1 MQKPTQEMSQQMLS
15 IGYLTTEA
23 AASLAGVAKNTVSGW
38 AQNKTVESIRR
49 GMYVFVSERDVK
61 KLLPTVAARK
71 AKAAIMKGPALIT
84 VSETEQ
90 RKSLLLMLRDPIVRE
105 EMLRIV
111 NEGIIRFT
119 EITTEPRKV

>member
-1 MQKPTQEMSQQMLS
+1 MQKPTQEMTQQMLS

-23 AASLAGVAKNTVSGW
+23 AASLANVAKNTVSGW

-49 GMYVFVSERDVK
+49 GMYVFVSEKDVK

-71 AKAAIMKGPALIT
+71 AKASIMHGGALVT
-84 VSETEQ
+84 VSENDQ
-90 RKSLLLMLRDPIVRE
+90 RKNLLSMLRDPIVRE

-111 NEGIIRFT
+111 NEGIVRFT
-119 EITTEPRKV
+119 EVTTEPRKV

>member
-1 MQKPTQEMSQQMLS
+1 MQKPTQEMTQQMLS

-23 AASLAGVAKNTVSGW
+23 AASLANVAKNTVSGW

-49 GMYVFVSERDVK
+49 GMYVFVSEKDVK

-71 AKAAIMKGPALIT
+71 AKASIMHGGALVA
-84 VSETEQ
+84 VSENDQ
-90 RKSLLLMLRDPIVRE
+90 RKNLLSMLRDPIVRE

-111 NEGIIRFT
+111 NEGIVRFT
-119 EITTEPRKV
+119 EVTTEPRKV